1 VTAVSVRAERGPPGC
16 VTHWAALHRAALDQE
31 IAGMQAAAQVN
42 QLNQKIQ
49 SQDWTRDINYR
60 DQATGLCPSC
70 GQESGGGKFCQGCG
84 HALAAAQAAQKFC
97 GNCGTPLSGARF
109 CGECGTPA
117 L

>member
-1 VTAVSVRAERGPPGC
+1 MKLQCPCGVKYAF
-16 VTHWAALHRAALDQE
+16 E
-31 IAGMQAAAQVN
+31 ITPEM
-42 QLNQKIQ
+42 LNQPV
-49 SQDWTRDINYR
+49 TFV
-60 DQATGLCPSC
+60 CPSC

-117 L
+117 G